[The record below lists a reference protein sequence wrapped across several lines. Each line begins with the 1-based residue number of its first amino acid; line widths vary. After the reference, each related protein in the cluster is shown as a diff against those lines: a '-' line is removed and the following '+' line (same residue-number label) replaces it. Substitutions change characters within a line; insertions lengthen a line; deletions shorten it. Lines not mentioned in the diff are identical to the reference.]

1 MNGTGEMSEICV
13 MPNILLDLLTELG
26 RHRVLTD
33 RETDLIEDIVNMELI
48 AFRWNPRLDGQL
60 KVASH
65 SNGGIARF
73 ARRQGISDQAAYD
86 RIYRIRKR
94 EKGKVAKCK
103 AGG

>member
-1 MNGTGEMSEICV
+1 MTEICL
-13 MPNILLDLLTELG
+13 MPNVLLDLLTELG
-26 RHRVLTD
+26 RHRVLSNS
-33 RETDLIEDIVNMELI
+33 ETDLIEDIISLETI

-73 ARRQGISDQAAYD
+73 ARRHGISGEAAYS
-86 RIYRIRKR
+86 RLKRIRQRQARQDAKR
-94 EKGKVAKCK
+94 K